1 MLRSTARICAA
12 LNPRVPVAYRQST
25 ISQLTNPDRLEP
37 ADVQR
42 PERNL
47 AVLDETF
54 PAGQTV
60 LQAPPST
67 LEGLQSAY
75 DIQQEELKLV
85 KGGLESLGGR
95 LDRLAAATLPIS
107 SAIALKAG
115 ITTLAIATAISQTSH
130 DPANYTLCLNIL
142 EQLRFVQTDKRKLHG
157 AFKGLTSYDALR
169 TASLIIAKP
178 QPQLQLPQNQ
188 LNLYTQLTQALV
200 LAGADGQVVTDS
212 LLLAN
217 HEERNTYAHQMDV
230 QTFLA
235 NVKAYLDFANK
246 NQVLPASWAT
256 LLSL

>member
-1 MLRSTARICAA
+1 L
-12 LNPRVPVAYRQST
+12 
-25 ISQLTNPDRLEP
+25 
-37 ADVQR
+37 
-42 PERNL
+42 
-47 AVLDETF
+47 
-54 PAGQTV
+54 
-60 LQAPPST
+60 T

-75 DIQQEELKLV
+75 DIQQEELKLQQEELKLQQEELKLV
-85 KGGLESLGGR
+85 KDGLESLTGR
-95 LDRLAAATLPIS
+95 LDRLTAATLPIS
-107 SAIALKAG
+107 SVIAPKAG

-157 AFKGLTSYDALR
+157 AFKGLTSYDAIR

-217 HEERNTYAHQMDV
+217 HEERNAYAHQVDV

-235 NVKAYLDFANK
+235 NVKAYLDFANE

-256 LLSL
+256 LLSLWQSLIGRPAVECASDATEGKLAAADLEIVLYDSICSR